1 MAIPDQSPQMM
12 ESFIRKAV
20 NQRIE
25 EITKEEIEKAS
36 LLAQRNITT
45 RINQNLDQIVANIA
59 QNYDYSTNSGGVS
72 IYIRKL
78 QS

>member
-1 MAIPDQSPQMM
+1 MARPDQSPQMM

-59 QNYDYSTNSGGVS
+59 QNYDLNTDRGGVH
-72 IYIRKL
+72 IYVRKL
-78 QS
+78 L